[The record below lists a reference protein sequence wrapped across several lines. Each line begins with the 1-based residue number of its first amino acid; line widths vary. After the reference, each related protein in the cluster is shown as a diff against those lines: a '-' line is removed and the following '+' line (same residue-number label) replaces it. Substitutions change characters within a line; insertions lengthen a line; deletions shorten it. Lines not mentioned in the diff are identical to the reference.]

1 MQTPAERARSAL
13 PTHLIQSAP
22 ARAPLSKH
30 TPRARLHTQKCF
42 EKLAE
47 HAPRAR
53 AERAD
58 RTFQSPPCKRSECR
72 TMHGLRRSPSIVS
85 RAQSRQASGG
95 EEEDK
100 RKTTAG
106 QEDGQQQDK
115 RRTREGQERRTTA
128 GQGQAWSARPEDNGR
143 TSGGPSH
150 RVEGRGQ
157 EDDKT
162 EFRGAAKRRTR
173 GGTQSPAPFFLR

>member
-1 MQTPAERARSAL
+1 MKSALPAHSMQTPAERARSAL

-58 RTFQSPPCKRSECR
+58 RTFQSPPCNAPNAGQ
-72 TMHGLRRSPSIVS
+72 THGLRRTHPFHCQSA
-85 RAQSRQASGG
+85 RSRQASGG
-95 EEEDK
+95 QEKDK

-106 QEDGQQQDK
+106 QEDDK
-115 RRTREGQERRTTA
+115 GRTTA
-128 GQGQAWSARPEDNGR
+128 GQEEDKDNSRARTGLVSAA
-143 TSGGPSH
+143 
-150 RVEGRGQ
+150 RGQ
-157 EDDKT
+157 RQD
-162 EFRGAAKRRTR
+162 KRRAQP
-173 GGTQSPAPFFLR
+173 QS